1 MTMPP
6 PFRKIAVFGVGLIGG
21 SFALGLKK
29 AGAVEQIV
37 GAGRSRQSLERARE
51 LGIIDVC
58 ADSAAQAVDGA
69 DLVLIAAPVAQTGA
83 ILAAILPHLQP
94 GAVVTDA
101 GSTKTDVVAAARDA
115 LGSRIGC
122 FVPGHPIAGREQN
135 GPDAA
140 LADLYVGKK
149 VVLAALPENAAA
161 DVERVASAWRLCGAV
176 IHALSAEDHDRIF
189 AAVSHLPHLLAY
201 ALVDDIANRPQA
213 DLLFQYAAS
222 GFRDFTRIAGSSPE
236 MWRDIT
242 LANQDA
248 MLVELDAYLAQL
260 KRLRAMLAAADG
272 VALES
277 VYANAQKAR
286 HDWIS
291 TIEAAEKQTR
301 QGGD

>member
-1 MTMPP
+1 MTMP

-115 LGSRIGC
+115 LGSRIG
-122 FVPGHPIAGREQN
+122 
-135 GPDAA
+135 
-140 LADLYVGKK
+140 
-149 VVLAALPENAAA
+149 A
-161 DVERVASAWRLCGAV
+161 DVDDAQFPRPLQRLPRTPGAHDLLDRTGLFQAQGEGTADQANTENGNLAERRRHRHTLLPVRCRHSASAFF
-176 IHALSAEDHDRIF
+176 SAFRK
-189 AAVSHLPHLLAY
+189 AAFS
-201 ALVDDIANRPQA
+201 
-213 DLLFQYAAS
+213 
-222 GFRDFTRIAGSSPE
+222 
-236 MWRDIT
+236 
-242 LANQDA
+242 
-248 MLVELDAYLAQL
+248 
-260 KRLRAMLAAADG
+260 
-272 VALES
+272 
-277 VYANAQKAR
+277 
-286 HDWIS
+286 
-291 TIEAAEKQTR
+291 
-301 QGGD
+301 